1 MVIDLPRLTLDCL
14 HIAACSEA
22 IDIQA
27 LSILGLL
34 PIVSHFDVDGGT
46 LLIFVKKCI
55 HLVLLRVLCI

>member
-1 MVIDLPRLTLDCL
+1 
-14 HIAACSEA
+14 
-22 IDIQA
+22 

-34 PIVSHFDVDGGT
+34 PIVPHFDVDGGT